1 MGFNDKKCEKKTKN
15 VQINYQ
21 IGHHFMSRLKLMYL
35 KKK

>member
-1 MGFNDKKCEKKTKN
+1 MGFNDKKCEKRQKMFKK
-15 VQINYQ
+15 NYQ